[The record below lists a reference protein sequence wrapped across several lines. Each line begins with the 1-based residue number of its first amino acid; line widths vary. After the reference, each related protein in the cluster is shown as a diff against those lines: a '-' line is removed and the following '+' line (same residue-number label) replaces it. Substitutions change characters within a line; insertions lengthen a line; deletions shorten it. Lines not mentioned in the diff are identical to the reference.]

1 MYFKTSVT
9 LYKHDF
15 SDKSRYDIILQ
26 QVTHKGGESAMNY
39 INIFQNAQPL
49 SVSVENNYS
58 EDPLMHIFLG

>member
-1 MYFKTSVT
+1 MI
-9 LYKHDF
+9 F

-26 QVTHKGGESAMNY
+26 QVTHKGGESEMTY

-49 SVSVENNYS
+49 LVSVENNYS